1 MKKMCGYLIGVA
13 IIVMCTTL
21 EARSSSDCWLEWDSD
36 KRAWYKYCESD
47 FTKSKFKNCSIM
59 MAYLERQ
66 ISYYEIEFGD
76 LLEWI
81 SELENTLAG
90 LETRAE
96 ALKKTNQQLVARET
110 ALQRSTLK
118 LTEEKPD
125 LQFRERVLKFEVAFL
140 EQEKQ
145 HCLDSAKRLEKGQMQ
160 HGARIDTLTGLNT
173 AYQPFFEYVMVY
185 PDDMDGLNG
194 PHVVFS
200 GANVHIRSGVGET
213 TDMYSGLGNLIIGY
227 NEDTAGAL
235 RPRTGAHNLIV
246 GPNHSYSAYGG
257 FVAGLDN
264 TISGI
269 HATVSGG
276 SMNEAHGEASSVSG
290 GEGNTARGLASS
302 VSGGR
307 GFTVEDDYAYAP

>member
-1 MKKMCGYLIGVA
+1 MKKMCGYLISAA

-21 EARSSSDCWLEWDSD
+21 EARSSNDCWLEWDSD
-36 KRAWYKYCESD
+36 KREWYKYCESD
-47 FTKSKFKNCSIM
+47 FTKSKFKNCRIM

-96 ALKKTNQQLVARET
+96 DLKKANQQLVARET

-118 LTEEKPD
+118 LTEEKSD
-125 LQFRERVLKFEVAFL
+125 LQYRERVLKFEITSL
-140 EQEKQ
+140 EQAKQ
-145 HCLDSAKRLEKGQMQ
+145 QCLDSANRLEKAKVQQGV
-160 HGARIDTLTGLNT
+160 RIETLKRHYTD
-173 AYQPFFEYVMVY
+173 YQPFFEYVTVF
-185 PDDMDGLNG
+185 PDVLNGLNG

-200 GANVHIRSGVGET
+200 GANVHIRSGAGET
-213 TDMYSGLGNLIIGY
+213 TDMYSGLGNLIVGY
-227 NEDTAGAL
+227 NEDTDGAL
-235 RPRTGAHNLIV
+235 RLRTGAHNLIL

-257 FVAGLDN
+257 FVAGLGN

-276 SMNEAHGEASSVSG
+276 SMNEACGEASSVSG

-307 GFTVEDDYAYAP
+307 GLTVGDDYGYAP